1 VCPAREVTPYAAPV
15 MSDSEIDSIDLE
27 TAGVPELSA
36 AMASGRFSS
45 EALVRGYLD
54 RIDRYDRAGP
64 AVHAVRRISPDA
76 LDQARSLDDERSRG
90 NVRGPMHGIPV
101 LIKDNI
107 DVAGLPTTA
116 GSLALENSTPD
127 RDAVLVTRLREAG
140 AVIMGK
146 ANLTEF
152 ANFMAD
158 DMPSGYSS
166 LGGQVL
172 NPYDASVTPSGSSS
186 GSGAAATLGL
196 VTVAVGSETD
206 GSILS
211 PSNVQSLV
219 GVKPTLGLV
228 SGEGILPIASSQDC
242 AGPMARTVYDAA
254 ALLGAL
260 TGTDYVGSLASDSL
274 AGSRLV
280 VPAAPA
286 DLHAEDRELF
296 DAALQVL
303 RDRGAHLVDVEE
315 MTATEEYFVLLFE
328 FARDLD
334 AYLARLPDGAPV
346 RTLAE
351 IVAWN
356 TAHADVALKYGQARL
371 EAAVAIDHDAE
382 RRAYD
387 ALRARDLAVAAEH
400 GVDSL
405 LAVHDASA
413 IVMPSSRGAGVGA
426 RAGYP
431 SVIVPAGYR
440 RVGRRPFGV
449 TFLGTANSE
458 ATLLSLGYDYEQASR
473 MRRPVS
479 EINPSLLRE
488 PSQL

>member
-1 VCPAREVTPYAAPV
+1 VTNDA
-15 MSDSEIDSIDLE
+15 EIDGIDLE
-27 TAGVPELSA
+27 TAGVRELQD
-36 AMASGRFSS
+36 AMASGRLSS

-64 AVHAVRRISPDA
+64 AVHAVRRLSPDA
-76 LDQARSLDDERSRG
+76 LTQAKALDDERGRG
-90 NVRGPMHGIPV
+90 QVRGPMHGIPV

-116 GSLALENSTPD
+116 GSLALEHSTPD
-127 RDAVLVTRLREAG
+127 QDAALVTQLRDAG
-140 AVIMGK
+140 AVILGK

-158 DMPSGYSS
+158 NMPSGYSS

-211 PSNVQSLV
+211 PSSVQSLV

-228 SGEGILPIASSQDC
+228 SVEGILPIASSQDC

-260 TGTDYVGSLASDSL
+260 TGGDYLGSLASDSL
-274 AGSRLV
+274 DGSRLV
-280 VPAAPA
+280 VPAAPD
-286 DLHAEDRELF
+286 DLHVEDRELF

-303 RDRGAHLVDVEE
+303 RDRGAQLVDVEE
-315 MTATEEYFVLLFE
+315 LSITEEYFVLVYE

-334 AYLARLPDGAPV
+334 AYLAKLPDGAPM

-351 IVAWN
+351 IVEWN
-356 TAHADVALKYGQARL
+356 KAHADVALKYGQARL
-371 EAAVAIDHDAE
+371 EAAVAVDHVAE

-400 GVDSL
+400 GVDAL
-405 LAVHDASA
+405 LTTHDASA
-413 IVMPSSRGAGVGA
+413 IVMPAARGAGVGA

-440 RVGRRPFGV
+440 RTGRRPFGL
-449 TFLGTANSE
+449 TFLGSANSE
-458 ATLLSLGYDYEQASR
+458 ATLLSLAYAYEQASLL
-473 MRRPVS
+473 RRPVS
-479 EINPSLLRE
+479 QINPSLVRQE
-488 PSQL
+488 N

>member
-1 VCPAREVTPYAAPV
+1 MTTEP
-15 MSDSEIDSIDLE
+15 DIDLE
-27 TAGVPELSA
+27 TAGVAELQE
-36 AMASGRFSS
+36 AMGSGLLTS

-54 RIDRYDRAGP
+54 RIERYDRRGP
-64 AVHAVRRISPDA
+64 AVHAVRLVAPDA
-76 LDQARSLDDERSRG
+76 VEQARASDDARARG
-90 NVRGPMHGIPV
+90 EVRGPLHGIPV

-116 GSLALENSTPD
+116 GSLALEHSTPD
-127 RDAVLVTRLREAG
+127 RDAVLVTRLRDAG
-140 AVIMGK
+140 AVILGK

-172 NPYDASVTPSGSSS
+172 NPYDTSVTPSGSSS
-186 GSGAAATLGL
+186 GSGAAAALGL
-196 VTVAVGSETD
+196 ATVTVGSETD

-219 GVKPTLGLV
+219 GVKPTSGLV

-242 AGPMARTVYDAA
+242 AGPITRTVYDAA
-254 ALLGAL
+254 VLLGAL
-260 TGTDYVGSLASDSL
+260 TGDDFVSSLDAAAL
-274 AGSRLV
+274 QGVCLV
-280 VPAAPA
+280 VPTVPD

-303 RDRGAHLVDVEE
+303 RDRGAQLVDVRALPTTDEFE
-315 MTATEEYFVLLFE
+315 VLHYE

-334 AYLARLPDGAPV
+334 AYLARLPEGAPM
-346 RTLAE
+346 RSLAD

-356 TAHADVALKYGQARL
+356 EANAGAALKYGQARL
-371 EAAVAIDHDAE
+371 LTAVAIDHEAA
-382 RRAYD
+382 RRSYD
-387 ALRARDLAVAAEH
+387 AMRARDLAVASVH
-400 GVDSL
+400 GVDSVL
-405 LAVHDASA
+405 GAHDALAV
-413 IVMPSSRGAGVGA
+413 VMPSSRGAGLGA

-440 RVGRRPFGV
+440 RTSRRPFGV
-449 TFLGTANSE
+449 TFLGTARSE
-458 ATLLSLGYDYEQASR
+458 ATLLSLAYDYEQASLL
-473 MRRPVS
+473 RRPVS
-479 EINPSLLRE
+479 EINPSLLRGA
-488 PSQL
+488 